1 MDHVEVP
8 RRTFDYLLTGFV
20 CHEAIDLARSYA
32 ESGIA
37 HPGDP
42 FGNVFAWLWEANRGN
57 AVSLFADLLAEARRH
72 APEGKGLKLDD
83 LIRDPASRCTTPSCP
98 TCGSTRKWR
107 GRCAPRCPS
116 TSVAVPTYNGTR

>member
-83 LIRDPASRCTTPSCP
+83 LIRDLRFALHNTQLSHVREYEEVERTLRAKVPEYF
-98 TCGSTRKWR
+98 G
-107 GRCAPRCPS
+107 GR
-116 TSVAVPTYNGTR
+116 TDL